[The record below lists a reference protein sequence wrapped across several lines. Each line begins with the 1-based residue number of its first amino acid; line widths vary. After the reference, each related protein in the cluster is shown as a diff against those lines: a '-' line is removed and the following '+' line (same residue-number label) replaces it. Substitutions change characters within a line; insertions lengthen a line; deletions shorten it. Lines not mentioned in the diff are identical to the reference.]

1 MDGCMRDS
9 RFIGKC
15 TLPILPWSFNL
26 MGKRRRAENVD
37 ERDFPQFCSKHLPR
51 RFRSTGG
58 LVSLDGAND
67 YHGVGF
73 RFNDDDNKSNYEV
86 QIQKVK
92 FDYLE
97 FGRNFLY

>member
-1 MDGCMRDS
+1 M
-9 RFIGKC
+9 
-15 TLPILPWSFNL
+15 L
-26 MGKRRRAENVD
+26 MKK
-37 ERDFPQFCSKHLPR
+37 DFPQFCSKHFLHQLR
-51 RFRSTGG
+51 LTG
-58 LVSLDGAND
+58 D
-67 YHGVGF
+67 F